1 MYRLVTHD
9 QAREQVTALPAEAL
23 PGSAGT
29 LGVMKLVP
37 CNGRPRNEANPDGP
51 VRQLVF
57 GPGGY
62 GLVTYLIMER
72 DQRVDVLEVPWASE

>member
-1 MYRLVTHD
+1 
-9 QAREQVTALPAEAL
+9 
-23 PGSAGT
+23 
-29 LGVMKLVP
+29 MKLVP
-37 CNGRPRNEANPDGP
+37 WNGRPLNEANPDGP

-72 DQRVDVLEVPWASE
+72 DRRVDVLEVQWAGE